1 MKLGQL
7 FFLLP
12 LSYALDIT
20 NYPNALAV
28 LGNGGPAGQ
37 RYPDSIGLFVQT
49 GATQNGVPIWINGH
63 GFYFYYDDYYYY
75 DGSYGGWIIYGDDN
89 YAGYIYH
96 SSSSEKVPTRGFRY
110 RDG

>member
-28 LGNGGPAGQ
+28 LGNGGPAGEK
-37 RYPDSIGLFVQT
+37 YPERMGLFVQT
-49 GATQNGVPIWINGH
+49 GATYAGVPVWMNSNGM
-63 GFYFYYDDYYYY
+63 YFHYSDYYGDHWNGDY
-75 DGSYGGWIIYGDDN
+75 GSYGWWSISHRNG
-89 YAGYIYH
+89 GYIYH
-96 SSSSEKVPTRGFRY
+96 LSSSEKI
-110 RDG
+110 

>member
-28 LGNGGPAGQ
+28 LGNGGPAGEK
-37 RYPDSIGLFVQT
+37 YPDCMGLFVQT
-49 GATQNGVPIWINGH
+49 GATHDGVPVWSIQLCGAELCLGLLHTRASKSSLVTMAQPEGLDWIYLLKNLSQTNP
-63 GFYFYYDDYYYY
+63 D
-75 DGSYGGWIIYGDDN
+75 
-89 YAGYIYH
+89 
-96 SSSSEKVPTRGFRY
+96 TRQG
-110 RDG
+110 